1 LLEREGR
8 GPTAFWQKWRR
19 EMKNWGNPKMVEEA
33 AKPSPKPDERTV
45 GLPRTIVGE
54 HPDPKL

>member
-1 LLEREGR
+1 
-8 GPTAFWQKWRR
+8 
-19 EMKNWGNPKMVEEA
+19 MKNWGNPKMVEEA

-54 HPDPKL
+54 HPDPKLENGIGSRE